1 MTTTIKGSLAVC
13 CFLCALSVSGC
24 DEITDRFS
32 SSAFVEVASEHTKLI
47 DGIESYQSIEEA
59 ERKFPAW
66 EVLENS
72 SLSPSDGRPPFNIYK
87 VAIKNYS
94 DLGVHGELQL
104 RFFNNRL
111 AEARFL
117 PNDFDKYIDLLTKRE
132 GITFHVTPKS
142 FGSPEATLPPYTR
155 VWIYRDTVDT
165 KYKYVGWEDRRLAKE
180 IAAWIKRYS

>member
-1 MTTTIKGSLAVC
+1 MTSTIKDSLAAC
-13 CFLCALSVSGC
+13 CFLCALSVFGC

-32 SSAFVEVASEHTKLI
+32 SASFVEVASEHTKLI
-47 DGIESYQSIEEA
+47 NGIESYQSIA
-59 ERKFPAW
+59 DALSKFPVWA
-66 EVLENS
+66 VLENS
-72 SLSPSDGRPPFNIYK
+72 SLSPSDERPPFNMYK

-94 DLGVHGELQL
+94 DLDVHGELHL

-111 AEARFL
+111 AEVRFL
-117 PNDFDKYIDLLTKRE
+117 PNDFDKYVDLLTKRE

-142 FGSPEATLPPYTR
+142 FGSPEAALLPYTR

-165 KYKYVGWEDRRLAKE
+165 KYRYVGWEDSRLAKE